1 MPAGSMAW
9 RMVVGLGNPGR
20 EYERTPHNVGFRVVE
35 SLAVQGACAWRKSWR
50 FSARVA
56 EWRREG
62 VSLLLVQ
69 PMTFMNASGQAVEPM
84 LRKRGW
90 KAEQLIVVLDDAD
103 LALGSLRIR
112 PRGSAG
118 GHRGLQSLVER
129 LGTDE
134 IVRVRI
140 GVGRRSGRELV
151 DHVLSPFSRDEEAV
165 AREAVDSAVAA
176 VLQISDQGVE
186 WAMNR
191 LNRTVKSS
199 ENEGA
204 VG

>member
-1 MPAGSMAW
+1 MSERSTVW

-35 SLAVQGACAWRKSWR
+35 NLAARGECAWRKSWR
-50 FSARVA
+50 FPARVA
-56 EWRREG
+56 EWRREEG
-62 VSLLLVQ
+62 PLLLVQ
-69 PMTFMNASGQAVEPM
+69 PTTFMNASGQAVEPM
-84 LRKRGW
+84 LRKLGW

-118 GHRGLQSLVER
+118 GHRGLQSLVDR
-129 LGTDE
+129 LGTDGM
-134 IVRVRI
+134 IRVRI
-140 GVGRRSGRELV
+140 GVGRRSGRELA
-151 DHVLSPFSRDEEAV
+151 DHVLSPFSREEETM
-165 AREAVDSAVAA
+165 AREAVDAAAEA
-176 VLQISDQGVE
+176 VLQIADQGVE

-191 LNRTVKSS
+191 LNRTVKSPG
-199 ENEGA
+199 NEGA